1 MGLILLAIP
10 GLACQAVFPDELPAL
25 PRATP
30 TQPLPA
36 YPRQS
41 STAAAG
47 VTPVSQEAALLPAA
61 RSDLS
66 ELSGVPRYAI
76 QVEIDF
82 TSGAFSGLS
91 LVEVTN
97 QESTSLESLYFRLLP
112 NAQKSYGNGWLEVTR
127 IALDGQ
133 VVAPELSVSD
143 TVLKISLPAPLPA
156 GGSARID
163 FEFQGQVALDFGG
176 DAEPAGYGI
185 YNLSQGVLALSGW
198 YPILAVYDADGW
210 NLDPVSAIGDSVY
223 SDTALYSVDVTAPQ
237 NLMIATTGVQVGTV
251 DQGARTLHQYLSGP
265 ARDFFLVMSPDFSVI
280 DRLVDGTRV
289 GSYYLPGHEQA
300 AQKALD
306 VAADSLQTFNQRFGV
321 YPYVELDVVEAPMRY
336 ALGVEYPGVFLIAS
350 DLYTKPQEVSFT
362 TAVAHETAHQ
372 WWYGL
377 VGNDVFADPWLDE
390 GLATYT
396 SSLYFEETGG
406 MQAYHG
412 FTGYLEEHYQDL
424 RADGQDDMIT
434 QSLDYFERLDRPR
447 VYGGVVYT
455 KGALFFAALRD
466 EIGDTA
472 FFAALQ
478 DYYQDYK
485 YGVAS
490 PEDLLAS
497 FDLAAG
503 HPLDAF
509 YEEWLYQVQK

>member
-1 MGLILLAIP
+1 MCLILLAIQ

-25 PRATP
+25 PQATQ

-36 YPRQS
+36 LPRHS
-41 STAAAG
+41 ETAAAG
-47 VTPVSQEAALLPAA
+47 DAPVSQEAALLPAT

-66 ELSGVPRYAI
+66 ALSGIPRYAI
-76 QVEIDF
+76 QMEIDF
-82 TSGAFSGLS
+82 TAGAFSGRS

-97 QESTSLESLYFRLLP
+97 QESAPLESLYFRLLP

-143 TVLKISLPAPLPA
+143 TVLGVSLPTPLPA
-156 GGSARID
+156 GGSVRVEFD
-163 FEFQGQVALDFGG
+163 FQGQVALDFGG
-176 DAEPAGYGI
+176 EAEPAGYGI
-185 YNLSQGVLALSGW
+185 YNLSEKVLALSGW

-237 NLMIATTGVQVGTV
+237 NLVIATTGVQAGSV
-251 DQGARTLHQYLSGP
+251 DQGAETLHYYLSGP
-265 ARDFFLVMSPDFSVI
+265 ARDFFLVMSPDYALI
-280 DRLVDGTRV
+280 DRQVDGTRV
-289 GSYYLPGHEQA
+289 SSYYLPGHEQA

-306 VAADSLQTFNQRFGV
+306 VAADSLEAFNRRFGA
-321 YPYVELDVVEAPMRY
+321 YPYIELDVVEAPMHN
-336 ALGVEYPGVFLIAS
+336 ALGVEYPGVFLIAA
-350 DLYTKPQEVSFT
+350 DLYAEPEEASFT
-362 TAVAHETAHQ
+362 VAVAHETAHQ

-396 SSLYFEETGG
+396 SSLYFEATGG
-406 MQAYHG
+406 KQAYRG
-412 FTGYLEEHYQDL
+412 FTGYLEERYQDL
-424 RADGQDDMIT
+424 RADGQDDLVT
-434 QSLDYFERLDRPR
+434 QSLDYFERLDRPS

-455 KGALFFAALRD
+455 KAALFFAALRD
-466 EIGDTA
+466 EIGDAA

-485 YGVAS
+485 YRVAR
-490 PEDLLAS
+490 PEDLMAYFES
-497 FDLAAG
+497 AAG

-509 YEEWLYQVQK
+509 YEEWLYQAPK